1 MQIRWVIVIGFLCSL
16 QSFAVEKIVK
26 TYDGHRIICKTDAH
40 VKEFL
45 NQKAVQVLVAQ
56 DRQVLVQ
63 LVKCSHDGWVQD
75 SNPTIERV
83 DEAAIVHYPIYQN
96 FHQYFLYVMKEG
108 KLIQKAELKNVLSF
122 GEEKLKL
129 LEWEPKSEIF
139 ISTMTSITDVNG
151 KLIDEKHEESFG
163 SFNIS
168 KQ

>member
-1 MQIRWVIVIGFLCSL
+1 MFKWASTIGVYMQIRWVIVIGFLCSL

-75 SNPTIERV
+75 SNPTQ
-83 DEAAIVHYPIYQN
+83 AC
-96 FHQYFLYVMKEG
+96 
-108 KLIQKAELKNVLSF
+108 LKGF
-122 GEEKLKL
+122 EK
-129 LEWEPKSEIF
+129 
-139 ISTMTSITDVNG
+139 
-151 KLIDEKHEESFG
+151 
-163 SFNIS
+163 
-168 KQ
+168 